1 MSECEFD
8 MCSDLLDSQTL
19 DSILHEIW
27 SDVSSSETVAS
38 MPLVPETVPTE
49 QAQDGPLRRM
59 PSSGQKSKGW
69 AWTLNNPI
77 MSGEA
82 LLAMLQRDVRVKY
95 CVFQLEQ
102 GEQGTRH
109 FQGYCFMKD
118 PVRMSVVLSLFGDS
132 WPHLEKAK
140 GTPEQNRV
148 YCTKEG
154 RLGGPWSFGE
164 CPMNGKRSDLK
175 RLAEKVMTGVTLKEI
190 ARAEP
195 FEFAKY
201 ANGLRALSRYAEP
214 PEMFRE
220 VEVRLYVGATGAGK
234 TYAALAQ
241 CGYPQQ
247 DIYVKGTDQW
257 FDNYVGQPC
266 VVLDDFAGS
275 ASKMPLAETLRL
287 LDRYRYQVQVKGGFE
302 WFKPRLVIVTSNLH
316 PRLWYD
322 WSKREA
328 QYKALQRRF
337 HRVTLFREPCSEDMQ
352 GNCVVN
358 QFGYVEEAMG
368 MDFWIA
374 YERYL

>member
-8 MCSDLLDSQTL
+8 LCSDWLDSQTL
-19 DSILHEIW
+19 NSILSEVFD
-27 SDVSSSETVAS
+27 DVSPSETVAS
-38 MPLVPETVPTE
+38 MPMVPSTVPTE
-49 QAQDGPLRRM
+49 SDESGPVRRV
-59 PSSGQKSKGW
+59 PSSRSKSKGW

-82 LLAMLQRDVRVKY
+82 LLEMLKRDRRVKY
-95 CVFQLEQ
+95 AVFQLEQ

-109 FQGYCFMKD
+109 FQGYVFFSET
-118 PVRMSVVLSLFGDS
+118 VRFSQAMSLFGDS
-132 WPHLEKAK
+132 WPHMEKAR

-154 RLGGPWSFGE
+154 RLGGPWIFGE
-164 CPMNGKRSDLK
+164 CPMNGRRSDLK

-201 ANGLRALSRYAEP
+201 ANGLKVLSRYAEP

-220 VEVRLYVGATGAGK
+220 VEVRLYVGPTGAGK
-234 TYAALAQ
+234 TYSALAE

-257 FDNYVGQPC
+257 FDNYIGQPC
-266 VVLDDFAGS
+266 CVLDDFAGS
-275 ASKMPLAETLRL
+275 ASKMPLSETLRL

-328 QYKALQRRF
+328 QYSALKRRF
-337 HRVTLFREPCSEDMQ
+337 HRVVFFRPPVAEDSQ
-352 GNCVVN
+352 SNCVVN
-358 QFGYVEEAMG
+358 QFGFVLSEQGDDY
-368 MDFWIA
+368 WTN
-374 YERYL
+374 YERYM